1 MYRGW
6 EIKGNEVVSLL
17 ILCGIGVILF
27 TIILNTFFERYIM
40 NNTDDLLL
48 YVKDS
53 YKDKSLILIIFIEL
67 ILELIIGFN
76 TFFVF
81 YYFVIF
87 ILYKICEIDIKTK
100 KIDSK
105 LFIMLIVLAAMSILI
120 SNTSVISD
128 KVLTCVISL
137 ILFVLLSKVTRNGF
151 GMGDAKVVGVLGFIL
166 GLQGLMAVL
175 IISSILVFIVGIV
188 MVIKS
193 FSNRK
198 KDLPFTPF
206 ILFSVIVLLITN
218 NM

>member
-1 MYRGW
+1 M
-6 EIKGNEVVSLL
+6 L
-17 ILCGIGVILF
+17 ILYGIGVILF

-48 YVKDS
+48 YVKGS
-53 YKDKSLILIIFIEL
+53 YKDKSLILINFIEL
-67 ILELIIGFN
+67 ILGLIVGFN

-100 KIDSK
+100 TIDNK
-105 LFIMLIVLAAMSILI
+105 LFIILIILAAMSTFI

-128 KVLTCVISL
+128 KILTCVTSL

-151 GMGDAKVVGVLGFIL
+151 GMGDAKVIGVLGFIL

-175 IISSILVFIVGIV
+175 IISSILVFIVGII
-188 MVIKS
+188 MIIKS

-206 ILFSVIVLLITN
+206 MLFSVILLLIAN

>member
-1 MYRGW
+1 
-6 EIKGNEVVSLL
+6 
-17 ILCGIGVILF
+17 
-27 TIILNTFFERYIM
+27 M

-48 YVKDS
+48 YVKGS
-53 YKDKSLILIIFIEL
+53 YKDKSLILINFIEL
-67 ILELIIGFN
+67 ILGLIVGFN

-100 KIDSK
+100 TIDNK
-105 LFIMLIVLAAMSILI
+105 LFIILIILAAMSTFI

-128 KVLTCVISL
+128 KILTCVTSL

-151 GMGDAKVVGVLGFIL
+151 GMGDAKVIGVLGFIL

-175 IISSILVFIVGIV
+175 IISSILVFIVGII
-188 MVIKS
+188 MIIKS

-206 ILFSVIVLLITN
+206 MLFSVILLLIAN
-218 NM
+218 NI

>member
-1 MYRGW
+1 M
-6 EIKGNEVVSLL
+6 L
-17 ILCGIGVILF
+17 ILYGIGVILF

-48 YVKDS
+48 YVKGS
-53 YKDKSLILIIFIEL
+53 YKDKSLILINFIEL
-67 ILELIIGFN
+67 ILGLIVGFN

-100 KIDSK
+100 TIDNK
-105 LFIMLIVLAAMSILI
+105 LFIILIILAAMSTFI

-128 KVLTCVISL
+128 KILTCVTSL

-151 GMGDAKVVGVLGFIL
+151 GMGDAKVIGVLGFIL

-175 IISSILVFIVGIV
+175 IISSILVFIVGII
-188 MVIKS
+188 MIIKS

-206 ILFSVIVLLITN
+206 MLFSVILLLIAN
-218 NM
+218 NI

>member
-1 MYRGW
+1 M
-6 EIKGNEVVSLL
+6 L
-17 ILCGIGVILF
+17 ILYGIGVILF

-48 YVKDS
+48 YIKGS
-53 YKDKSLILIIFIEL
+53 YKDKSVILLNFIEL
-67 ILELIIGFN
+67 ILGLIVGFN
-76 TFFVF
+76 TFFVY

-87 ILYKICEIDIKTK
+87 ILYKICEVDIKTK
-100 KIDSK
+100 TIDKK
-105 LFIMLIVLAAMSILI
+105 LFIILIILAAMSSFI

-151 GMGDAKVVGVLGFIL
+151 GMGDAKVIAVLGFIL

-175 IISSILVFIVGIV
+175 IIASILVFIVGIV
-188 MVIKS
+188 MIIKS

-206 ILFSVIVLLITN
+206 MLFSVILLLIAN
-218 NM
+218 NI

>member
-1 MYRGW
+1 M
-6 EIKGNEVVSLL
+6 L
-17 ILCGIGVILF
+17 ILYGIGVILF

-48 YVKDS
+48 YIKGS
-53 YKDKSLILIIFIEL
+53 YKDKSVILLNFIEL
-67 ILELIIGFN
+67 ILGLIVGFN
-76 TFFVF
+76 TFFIF

-87 ILYKICEIDIKTK
+87 ILYKICEVDIKTK
-100 KIDSK
+100 TIDNK
-105 LFIMLIVLAAMSILI
+105 LFIILIILAAMSTFI
-120 SNTSVISD
+120 SNTSIISD
-128 KVLTCVISL
+128 KILTCVISL
-137 ILFVLLSKVTRNGF
+137 ILFVLLSKATRNGF
-151 GMGDAKVVGVLGFIL
+151 GMGDAKVIGVLGFIL

-206 ILFSVIVLLITN
+206 ILFSVILLLIAN
-218 NM
+218 NI

>member
-1 MYRGW
+1 M
-6 EIKGNEVVSLL
+6 L
-17 ILCGIGVILF
+17 ILYGIGVILF

-48 YVKDS
+48 YIKGS
-53 YKDKSLILIIFIEL
+53 YKDKSVILLNFIEL
-67 ILELIIGFN
+67 ILGLIVGFN
-76 TFFVF
+76 TFFVY

-87 ILYKICEIDIKTK
+87 ILYKICEVDIKTK
-100 KIDSK
+100 TIDKK
-105 LFIMLIVLAAMSILI
+105 LFIILIILAAMSSFI

-151 GMGDAKVVGVLGFIL
+151 GMGDAKVIAVLGFIL

-175 IISSILVFIVGIV
+175 IIASILVFIVGIV
-188 MVIKS
+188 MIIKS

-206 ILFSVIVLLITN
+206 ILFSVILLLIAN
-218 NM
+218 NI

>member
-1 MYRGW
+1 M
-6 EIKGNEVVSLL
+6 L
-17 ILCGIGVILF
+17 ILYGIGVILF

-48 YVKDS
+48 YVKGS
-53 YKDKSLILIIFIEL
+53 YKDKSLILINFIEL
-67 ILELIIGFN
+67 ILGLIVGFN

-100 KIDSK
+100 TIDNK
-105 LFIMLIVLAAMSILI
+105 LFIILIILAAMSTFI

-128 KVLTCVISL
+128 KILTCVTSL

-151 GMGDAKVVGVLGFIL
+151 GMGDAKVIGVLGFIL

-175 IISSILVFIVGIV
+175 IISSIVVFIVGII
-188 MVIKS
+188 MIIKS

-206 ILFSVIVLLITN
+206 MLFSVILLLIAN
-218 NM
+218 NI